1 MDSNSSSST
10 IGATGESVLPTVMVS
25 DEDQSQNFPPPP
37 ITLEHHT
44 IRQDITHL
52 TQSRVLYRGKS
63 PSQSR
68 LSESSE
74 TSGDISINIDTQAT
88 ATSTPAKHTLDTS
101 HEESSDLASNSSL
114 FTSALDSQTESTDF
128 QEVSN
133 VQSDSE
139 STSDAENEEV
149 WVTETS
155 EMVTS
160 FVTETVKKTEID
172 EDGNE
177 VVVETV
183 RVLGADGK
191 ELSPDMALLM
201 RSPSFVRKS

>member
-25 DEDQSQNFPPPP
+25 DEDQSQNFPSPP

-74 TSGDISINIDTQAT
+74 TGDISINMDPQAT

-101 HEESSDLASNSSL
+101 YEESSDLTSNSSL

-128 QEVSN
+128 QVVSN